1 MKNNKKSPAGFFK
14 APTLSLRDVAACVF
28 RRKWLILI
36 TLLTT
41 VTATGVFAWLAQDK
55 YESRIKL
62 LVKNMRTENPV
73 TTGKESILDRNEV
86 SESQIISQIE
96 VLKSRDLLEEVVK
109 QTNLARPETADAEIS
124 QKDIEKAVR
133 HLEKELQISPVKKA
147 NIIEISYSSGSPE
160 TAPLVLNKLAE
171 LFLEKHLKLHRPQ
184 GTSEFFK
191 VQAEQYENDLRRA
204 ENRFSNFQQQKG
216 AVEINRQ
223 KELTLTKLSEVS
235 ARLKDLD
242 GKIEESDKRIA
253 ALEKQLDGM
262 DERVKTQSRVIPNQY
277 SVERLNTMLVELR
290 NRRIQLLAKYQPEE
304 RIVKEVEEQIE
315 QTTEAL
321 RKASQTTSIEQAS
334 DINPLRQRLETELSN
349 LKIDQ
354 AGHLAL
360 RKNLLEQVRQNQE
373 KLTKLT
379 GVTTI
384 HDDLSRQVKQAEET
398 YQLYA
403 RKQEESQIEDALDEK
418 KITNITIAEAP
429 IVPLT
434 PNKSSRVLIAVLG
447 LSMGLMLAFGSAFIS
462 ELFDQTFHTPRQLQA
477 FTEFPV
483 LATIPFQKS
492 KQKDLSFER
501 ISEPLEEEI
510 LFEKDDLHEDYARN
524 FYKSGIPVLA
534 RIRFDKPKRKN
545 SGFEPDSG
553 IFDEEEILVEKDDS
567 D

>member
-41 VTATGVFAWLAQDK
+41 ITAAGVFAWVTPDK
-55 YESRIKL
+55 YESRLKL
-62 LVKNMRTENPV
+62 LVKNMRSDTPV
-73 TTGKESILDRNEV
+73 TTGNGSFLDRNEV

-109 QTNLARPETADAEIS
+109 QTDLARPETEGAEIS
-124 QKDIEKAVR
+124 KKDIEKAVFQ
-133 HLEKELQISPVKKA
+133 LEKDLHISPVKKA
-147 NIIEISYSSGSPE
+147 NIIEISYSSRSPE
-160 TAPLVLNKLAE
+160 TSALVLNKLAG
-171 LFLEKHLKLHRPQ
+171 LFLEKHLKLHRPP

-191 VQAEQYENDLRRA
+191 TQAEQYENDLRQA

-253 ALEKQLDGM
+253 ALEAQLGGM
-262 DERVKTQSRVIPNQY
+262 EQRVKTQSRVIPNQY

-290 NRRIQLLAKYQPEE
+290 NRRIQLLAKFQPEE
-304 RIVKEVEEQIE
+304 RIVKEVDEQIE

-321 RKASQTTSIEQAS
+321 QKASQTTSVEQAS
-334 DINPLRQRLETELSN
+334 DINPLRQKLETELSN
-349 LKIDQ
+349 LKVDQ
-354 AGHLAL
+354 AGNLAL
-360 RKNLLEQVRQNQE
+360 RKNLLEQVQQNQG

-429 IVPLT
+429 VVPLT
-434 PNKSSRVLIAVLG
+434 PNKSSRSLIAVLG
-447 LSMGLMLAFGSAFIS
+447 LSLGLMLAFGSAFVS
-462 ELFDQTFHTPRQLQA
+462 ELLNETFHTPRQLQA
-477 FTEFPV
+477 FTEYPV

-501 ISEPLEEEI
+501 VSEPLEEEI
-510 LFEKDDLHEDYARN
+510 LFENEESHEDYARH
-524 FYKSGIPVLA
+524 FYKTGIPVLA
-534 RIRFDKPKRKN
+534 RIRFQQAKQKN
-545 SGFEPDSG
+545 SGFERDA
-553 IFDEEEILVEKDDS
+553 IFDEEEILIEKDDL

>member
-1 MKNNKKSPAGFFK
+1 M
-14 APTLSLRDVAACVF
+14 F

-41 VTATGVFAWLAQDK
+41 LTATGVFAWLAQDK

-73 TTGKESILDRNEV
+73 TTGNETVLDRNEV
-86 SESQIISQIE
+86 SESQIVSQIE

-109 QTNLARPETADAEIS
+109 QTSLARPEKADAGIS
-124 QKDIEKAVR
+124 QKDIEKAVLR
-133 HLEKELQISPVKKA
+133 LEKDLQISPVKKA
-147 NIIEISYSSGSPE
+147 NIIEISYSSQSPE
-160 TAPLVLNKLAE
+160 TAASVLNKLAE
-171 LFLEKHLKLHRPQ
+171 LFLEKHLKLHRPP
-184 GTSEFFK
+184 GTSDFFK
-191 VQAEQYENDLRRA
+191 AQTEQYENDLRQA
-204 ENRFSNFQQQKG
+204 ENRFSNFQQKKG

-242 GKIEESDKRIA
+242 GKIEESDKRIT
-253 ALEKQLDGM
+253 ALEKQLGGM

-321 RKASQTTSIEQAS
+321 QKASQTTSIEQAS

-360 RKNLLEQVRQNQE
+360 RKNLLEQVQQNQE

-418 KITNITIAEAP
+418 KITNITVAEAP

-434 PNKSSRVLIAVLG
+434 PNKSSRSLIAVLG
-447 LSMGLMLAFGSAFIS
+447 LALGLMLAFGSAFVS

-477 FTEFPV
+477 FTDYPV
-483 LATIPFQKS
+483 LATIPFQQL
-492 KQKDLSFER
+492 KQKDLKVER
-501 ISEPLEEEI
+501 SMEPLEEEI
-510 LFEKDDLHEDYARN
+510 LFDKENLQENYASH

-534 RIRFDKPKRKN
+534 RIRFEKTKQKISR
-545 SGFEPDSG
+545 FERDA
-553 IFDEEEILVEKDDS
+553 IFDEEEILIEKDDL